1 MSIAFFTYDIYYIIR
16 DKAGNASAVL
26 AKGVIY
32 ATILPS
38 TNVIIQNVAASLTN
52 SEIVAV
58 SLGNDEYQVTA
69 NQGVSL
75 ALLDEAFEINYVK
88 NRTGQN
94 YNNQATMMIY
104 KNDELIADSV
114 TGVNYL
120 EYVDSSEI
128 ADYKIVYNL
137 TTTHTPAF
145 GDDITVNGR
154 QVTLYLSI
162 TSPRVDET
170 PDSSIQDILSY
181 ESNYVGIVMFIGFI
195 LLSALFVAFLILR
208 KRR

>member
-1 MSIAFFTYDIYYIIR
+1 
-16 DKAGNASAVL
+16 
-26 AKGVIY
+26 
-32 ATILPS
+32 
-38 TNVIIQNVAASLTN
+38 
-52 SEIVAV
+52 
-58 SLGNDEYQVTA
+58 
-69 NQGVSL
+69 
-75 ALLDEAFEINYVK
+75 
-88 NRTGQN
+88 
-94 YNNQATMMIY
+94 MMIY

-154 QVTLYLSI
+154 QVTLYFSI

-170 PDSSIQDILSY
+170 PDSSIRDILSY

>member
-1 MSIAFFTYDIYYIIR
+1 M
-16 DKAGNASAVL
+16 
-26 AKGVIY
+26 
-32 ATILPS
+32 
-38 TNVIIQNVAASLTN
+38 
-52 SEIVAV
+52 
-58 SLGNDEYQVTA
+58 
-69 NQGVSL
+69 
-75 ALLDEAFEINYVK
+75 LDEAFEINYVK